1 MAICLG
7 IRNVTALGR
16 YSFHRTHFL
25 FRQVTTSSITVFYN
39 CISTFTHVKITA
51 VCELTE
57 SVPLVEAVSP
67 RQIIDVDER
76 SEEVEQ
82 RPGEDHVVIDAY

>member
-1 MAICLG
+1 MC
-7 IRNVTALGR
+7 V
-16 YSFHRTHFL
+16 
-25 FRQVTTSSITVFYN
+25 
-39 CISTFTHVKITA
+39 
-51 VCELTE
+51 LTK

-82 RPGEDHVVIDAY
+82 RPG